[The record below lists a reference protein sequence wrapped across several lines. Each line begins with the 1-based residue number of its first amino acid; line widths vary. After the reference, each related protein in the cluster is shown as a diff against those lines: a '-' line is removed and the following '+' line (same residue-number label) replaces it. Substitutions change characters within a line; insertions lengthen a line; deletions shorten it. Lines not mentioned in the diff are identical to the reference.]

1 MHELLELFTQ
11 SKLGDNDSTGD
22 GEEWEREFE
31 TVVFAGALLAL
42 LAMLVCWLM
51 VKVWFE

>member
-1 MHELLELFTQ
+1 MIVQEMEKSGKGS
-11 SKLGDNDSTGD
+11 SKL
-22 GEEWEREFE
+22 
-31 TVVFAGALLAL
+31 VFAGALLAL